1 MGNPKIKVMGLVGGA
16 LLVFGSLLAGNETEI
31 TWEGA
36 TTTSSIF
43 IRASAILTMACLL
56 IGWRVPAGYLA
67 TVAATAVEMYL
78 VDVFRDGSLDGLA
91 LKFGALLCGTIL
103 LLAACFA
110 RKKAA

>member
-1 MGNPKIKVMGLVGGA
+1 MRNLKVMGLLGAA
-16 LLVFGSLLAGNETEI
+16 LLIFGSLLAGNGTEI
-31 TWEGA
+31 TWDGA

-43 IRASAILTMACLL
+43 IRASAVLTAACLL

-91 LKFGALLCGTIL
+91 LKFGTLLCGMIL

-110 RKKAA
+110 KKKAV